1 MLATLDGA
9 DTAALSDR
17 ELEVARLARTGLP
30 NREIAQRL
38 FISVRTVGNHLNHV
52 YTKLGVN
59 SRDELRDYFERSG

>member
-1 MLATLDGA
+1 
-9 DTAALSDR
+9 
-17 ELEVARLARTGLP
+17 LARTGLP

-38 FISVRTVGNHLNHV
+38 FISVRTVGNHLNHI